1 MVDHKD
7 IVISGGGIAG
17 LVAAVAFG
25 DAGFDVLCVD
35 PKPPVTNRDTTGA
48 DLRTT
53 AYLQPGQTFLQ
64 TIGIWPLVADRS
76 APLQIMRIVDAAG
89 PDLVTKDFN
98 ATDISDAPFGWNVGN
113 WDMRDGLLSR
123 IAALP
128 NVVFEPGLST
138 TSTNTRSTEARVTL
152 SDGRLISCQLLIA
165 ADGRDSAIRKTARIA
180 AKRSEFGQLALSF
193 AVTHAM
199 GHDNI
204 STEVHKG
211 GGPFTLVPLPDF
223 KGQPSS
229 AVVWMDKI
237 LDIQAMQAL
246 SIDEFNAEITERS
259 AGVLGPLSLITAR
272 TAWPIISQLAGSFY
286 SERTAFIA
294 EAAHVVPPIGAQG
307 LNLSLGD
314 IETLLELV
322 KASPGGI
329 GELPVLKKYHQVRR
343 PIAQS
348 RVIGVGALNRASKA
362 EGPAATRARALGLD
376 AIHRIAPLRRALM
389 QLGLGTR

>member
-98 ATDISDAPFGWNVGN
+98 ATDISDTPFGWNVGN

-138 TSTNTRSTEARVTL
+138 ASTNTRSTEARVTL

-223 KGQPSS
+223 EGQPSS

>member
-64 TIGIWPLVADRS
+64 TIGIWPLVADHS

-223 KGQPSS
+223 EGQPSS

>member
-1 MVDHKD
+1 
-7 IVISGGGIAG
+7 
-17 LVAAVAFG
+17 
-25 DAGFDVLCVD
+25 
-35 PKPPVTNRDTTGA
+35 
-48 DLRTT
+48 
-53 AYLQPGQTFLQ
+53 
-64 TIGIWPLVADRS
+64 
-76 APLQIMRIVDAAG
+76 
-89 PDLVTKDFN
+89 LVTKDFN

-138 TSTNTRSTEARVTL
+138 ISTNTRSTEARVTL

-165 ADGRDSAIRKTARIA
+165 ADGRDSAIRKAARIA

-246 SIDEFNAEITERS
+246 SIDEFNAEITARS
-259 AGVLGPLSLITAR
+259 AGALGPLSLITAR

-314 IETLLELV
+314 IETLLELA

-329 GELPVLKKYHQVRR
+329 GELPVLKKYHQARR

-348 RVIGVGALNRASKA
+348 RVIGVGALNRASMP
-362 EGPAATRARALGLD
+362 EGPAAARARALGLD

-389 QLGLGTR
+389 HLGLGTR